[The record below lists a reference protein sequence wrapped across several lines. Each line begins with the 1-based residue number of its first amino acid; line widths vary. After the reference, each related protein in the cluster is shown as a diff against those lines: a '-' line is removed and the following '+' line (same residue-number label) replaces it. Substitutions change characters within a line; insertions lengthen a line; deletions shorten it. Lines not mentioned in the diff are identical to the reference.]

1 MQKKSVFHP
10 VSGRSIVSME
20 RANREG
26 MGIFLSES
34 RSVFLGRGEQG
45 WMDGQKQLGWRSAG
59 HSNSLMTQ
67 SLSNITLW
75 VQYSEVFYCSQY
87 VQVVFSIFFLVN
99 KPDHHI

>member
-34 RSVFLGRGEQG
+34 RSVFLGRGNRDG
-45 WMDGQKQLGWRSAG
+45 WMDRSSWGGGVQGTA
-59 HSNSLMTQ
+59 T
-67 SLSNITLW
+67 LS
-75 VQYSEVFYCSQY
+75 
-87 VQVVFSIFFLVN
+87 
-99 KPDHHI
+99 